1 MLSVWVLMIRVWNWG
16 HLKQHVFDLW
26 KKNKYFSHFQKLFPP
41 IRARGHTFYPVFLV
55 WTLPITSSTQWISG
69 ITDHHITVDKE
80 LQDINRGCCDWY
92 LQISVDFHICVF
104 IAEVTCWLR
113 FSWSSAKANIW
124 TSKRLK
130 WEGYLTLASAHTGWK
145 ITWYGSTGFTQLKGI
160 IFLTIIFCLIG
171 QYVHSDAHVLVP
183 IAQVWQWLR
192 SHPLM
197 MRFHLGWDILSSSSV
212 AQQFSSSSDTLG
224 FVDHISSTSK
234 YTGCCRY
241 FGMG

>member
-26 KKNKYFSHFQKLFPP
+26 KKNKYFSHFQKLLFPP

-80 LQDINRGCCDWY
+80 LQDINRGYCDWY

-160 IFLTIIFCLIG
+160 IFLTIIFCLVG
-171 QYVHSDAHVLVP
+171 QCPFWRPCFGSYCSSLTMIKKSPINDEVPSGLGHPVVIQRRPAVL
-183 IAQVWQWLR
+183 QLQWYPGVCR
-192 SHPLM
+192 PHQ
-197 MRFHLGWDILSSSSV
+197 FHLEIHWL
-212 AQQFSSSSDTLG
+212 L
-224 FVDHISSTSK
+224 
-234 YTGCCRY
+234 
-241 FGMG
+241 